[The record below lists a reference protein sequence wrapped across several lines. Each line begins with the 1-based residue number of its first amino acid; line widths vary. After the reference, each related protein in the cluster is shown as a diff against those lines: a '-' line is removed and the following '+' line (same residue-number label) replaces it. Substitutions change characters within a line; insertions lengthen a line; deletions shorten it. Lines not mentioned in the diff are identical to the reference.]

1 MFCFFYS
8 KLLWHKI
15 LHANLEAKTLKHR
28 LNLHLGGK
36 KSEKKYKNVGY
47 IVWYL
52 IIGITL
58 LVKREYIK
66 KPCLNIYIYI
76 YLYENFDNRL
86 LVGVEFKYLKL
97 RR

>member
-47 IVWYL
+47 IVWDL

-66 KPCLNIYIYI
+66 KPCLNIYIY
-76 YLYENFDNRL
+76 LYENFDNRI

>member
-1 MFCFFYS
+1 MASILIVLFFYG

-15 LHANLEAKTLKHR
+15 LHANSEAKTLKHK
-28 LNLHLGGK
+28 LKLHLGKK

-47 IVWYL
+47 IVWDL

-76 YLYENFDNRL
+76 YIYMKILIIDY
-86 LVGVEFKYLKL
+86 
-97 RR
+97 